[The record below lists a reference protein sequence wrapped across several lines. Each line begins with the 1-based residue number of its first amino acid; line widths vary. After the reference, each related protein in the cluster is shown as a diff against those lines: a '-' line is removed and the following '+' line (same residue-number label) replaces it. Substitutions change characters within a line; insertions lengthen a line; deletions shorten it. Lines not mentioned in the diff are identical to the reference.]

1 MKNAVLIAALAALSA
16 GSMFAANAANGSA
29 VFAKSCKSCH
39 GADGTANPAIAKM
52 MNVEMADL
60 KSAAV
65 QGMSD
70 ADMKGVV
77 TNGKG
82 KMKPVKAVTGA
93 DVDDVVAYVHTLK
106 K

>member
-1 MKNAVLIAALAALSA
+1 MKNVILIAVLAAFSA
-16 GSMFAANAANGSA
+16 GSMFAANAANGGA

-60 KSAAV
+60 KSASV
-65 QGMSD
+65 QGISD
-70 ADMKGVV
+70 ADMKGIV
-77 TNGKG
+77 TTGKG
-82 KMKPVKAVTGA
+82 KMKPVKTVTGG
-93 DVDDVVAYVHTLK
+93 DLDDVVAYVHTLK